1 MVVVQWSDEPYSVY
15 VGKTQSILARTI
27 AEPPLDQLQRG
38 CEVRVKMGRSS
49 AARAW
54 KAQLR
59 GTAEELEQS
68 MCAEASAELQKN
80 VSGRKRTAAK
90 KTGGK
95 EKNKLQGEKKEGAA
109 SKPKVRGQ

>member
-1 MVVVQWSDEPYSVY
+1 MVVVQWSDEPY
-15 VGKTQSILARTI
+15 VGKTQSILACTI
-27 AEPPLDQLQRG
+27 VEPPLDQLQRG

-59 GTAEELEQS
+59 GTAEELEQL

-95 EKNKLQGEKKEGAA
+95 KKNKLQGEKKEGAA